1 MRRRVGRPVAAE
13 IGSSFADSAHRA
25 PTTPRPMVDGDGRDA
40 STSTRG
46 WAPVRR
52 SVDSF
57 QQGDAATGT
66 PSAWGV
72 YGQFGLFFLPGPKVP
87 SVSANRLV
95 SEEVGRFW
103 LRSCDP
109 CTVSDR

>member
-1 MRRRVGRPVAAE
+1 MGMDGMRRRVHGGGPQSGA
-13 IGSSFADSAHRA
+13 
-25 PTTPRPMVDGDGRDA
+25 A
-40 STSTRG
+40 STPSSKETQLLV
-46 WAPVRR
+46 P
-52 SVDSF
+52 
-57 QQGDAATGT
+57 